1 MTSSLQTD
9 LNNWLG
15 WLAAP
20 LGGLEGTT
28 LNWFNTY
35 LTGRRHFLNLC
46 TYYFGKHDNL
56 FDILQGH
63 FLALNGFMC
72 ICFNF
77 VKWLVIIM
85 WINIL
90 RLMTLVFTCS
100 ARWLGCTEYYYRL
113 PFQYRTG
120 NFSLK
125 LNENKTEMFIIS
137 TSEQRRKKS
146 GTTEQNWRCQFTH
159 KKGHKTCVCRQMW
172 WELDHMLHW
181 KMQKWGHM
189 LKK

>member
-35 LTGRRHFLNLC
+35 ITGRRHFLNLC

-137 TSEQRRKKS
+137 TSEQRQKSLALQNKTEDVNSHIRKVTKLVFVAKCGGS
-146 GTTEQNWRCQFTH
+146 WTTCYTGRC
-159 KKGHKTCVCRQMW
+159 KNEDTC
-172 WELDHMLHW
+172 
-181 KMQKWGHM
+181 
-189 LKK
+189 